1 MKELNFDL
9 YAMVNPKNSRDQ
21 AAMLKE
27 AISELENINSRL
39 DALLSQ
45 DKCDQPVHA

>member
-21 AAMLKE
+21 AAMLNE
-27 AISELENINSRL
+27 AISELQNINARL
-39 DALLSQ
+39 DALLSE
-45 DKCDQPVHA
+45 DKCAAPVHA